1 MARSTRTRARRTQS
15 PAPESRRDRTGGG
28 PPDAVPSARQSS
40 LRTSNLALL
49 ASRVFSSPEPVSRAD
64 IAAETGMTRST
75 ASRLADELVAIGLVR
90 ELDPVAS
97 SGPGRPAVPLLP
109 ARGTFVALGLEVNV
123 SRMAVRAVDLAGQV
137 LAERIVVDDFSSSDA
152 PAVLGRLADLLEP
165 IAAIGA
171 VGSARLVGA
180 ALALPG
186 LVRDNTLLRAPNL
199 GWSDIRPA
207 EVLAPVLDRLGAGL
221 VVENEADLAALTTA
235 RVRPGAPGEH
245 RDFIYL
251 SGENGVG
258 AGIVRNSEVWLG
270 ANGFAGEIGHI
281 QVDPKGPECGCG
293 NRGCLERFAGR
304 RAILNAAGLPR
315 GAGSEEL
322 LKACEDD
329 ASPHHERARRAVD
342 AAADALG
349 IALGTAI
356 NILDIPAVVL
366 GGHLAPLTGLLAPP
380 LQKILSR
387 RVLASRWSAPQILP
401 GRHRR
406 GLVPARGRHRGPGRL
421 GLRPC
426 PQSLQSERQSLSNL
440 RNALLITL
448 VMRPFTNTG

>member
-15 PAPESRRDRTGGG
+15 PSPESRRDRTGGG

-401 GRHRR
+401 APDDETPGAT
-406 GLVPARGRHRGPGRL
+406 GGAWSLLEGVIADPA
-421 GLRPC
+421 
-426 PQSLQSERQSLSNL
+426 
-440 RNALLITL
+440 AWA
-448 VMRPFTNTG
+448 

>member
-15 PAPESRRDRTGGG
+15 PSPESRRDRTGGG

-165 IAAIGA
+165 IASIGA

-329 ASPHHERARRAVD
+329 ASPHHERARRAID

-401 GRHRR
+401 APDDETPGAT
-406 GLVPARGRHRGPGRL
+406 GGAWSLLEGVIADPA
-421 GLRPC
+421 
-426 PQSLQSERQSLSNL
+426 
-440 RNALLITL
+440 AWA
-448 VMRPFTNTG
+448 

>member
-15 PAPESRRDRTGGG
+15 PSPESRRDRTGGG

-49 ASRVFSSPEPVSRAD
+49 ASRVFSSLEPVSRAD

-380 LQKILSR
+380 LQKILNR

-401 GRHRR
+401 APDDETPGAT
-406 GLVPARGRHRGPGRL
+406 GGAWSLLEGVIADPA
-421 GLRPC
+421 
-426 PQSLQSERQSLSNL
+426 
-440 RNALLITL
+440 AWA
-448 VMRPFTNTG
+448 

>member
-15 PAPESRRDRTGGG
+15 PSPESRRDRTGGG
-28 PPDAVPSARQSS
+28 PPDAAPSARQSS

-221 VVENEADLAALTTA
+221 VVGNEADLAALTTA

-251 SGENGVG
+251 SGENGIG

-329 ASPHHERARRAVD
+329 ASPHHERARRAID

-401 GRHRR
+401 APDDETPGAT
-406 GLVPARGRHRGPGRL
+406 GGAWSLLEGVIADPA
-421 GLRPC
+421 
-426 PQSLQSERQSLSNL
+426 
-440 RNALLITL
+440 AWA
-448 VMRPFTNTG
+448 

>member
-15 PAPESRRDRTGGG
+15 PSPESRRDRTGGG

-64 IAAETGMTRST
+64 IATETVMTRST

-165 IAAIGA
+165 IASIGA

-380 LQKILSR
+380 LQKILNR

-401 GRHRR
+401 APDDETPGAT
-406 GLVPARGRHRGPGRL
+406 GGAWSLLEGVIADPA
-421 GLRPC
+421 
-426 PQSLQSERQSLSNL
+426 
-440 RNALLITL
+440 AWA
-448 VMRPFTNTG
+448 

>member
-15 PAPESRRDRTGGG
+15 PSPESRRDRTGGG

-49 ASRVFSSPEPVSRAD
+49 ASRVFSSLEPVSRAD

-165 IAAIGA
+165 IASIGA

-380 LQKILSR
+380 LQKILNR

-401 GRHRR
+401 APDDETPGAT
-406 GLVPARGRHRGPGRL
+406 GGAWSLLEGVIADPA
-421 GLRPC
+421 
-426 PQSLQSERQSLSNL
+426 
-440 RNALLITL
+440 AWA
-448 VMRPFTNTG
+448 

>member
-15 PAPESRRDRTGGG
+15 PSPESRRDRTGGG

-152 PAVLGRLADLLEP
+152 PAVLGRLADLFEP
-165 IAAIGA
+165 IAALGA

-186 LVRDNTLLRAPNL
+186 LVRDNALLRAPNL

-380 LQKILSR
+380 LQKILNR

-401 GRHRR
+401 APDDETPGAT
-406 GLVPARGRHRGPGRL
+406 GGAWSLLEGVIADPA
-421 GLRPC
+421 
-426 PQSLQSERQSLSNL
+426 
-440 RNALLITL
+440 AWA
-448 VMRPFTNTG
+448 

>member
-15 PAPESRRDRTGGG
+15 PSPESRRDRTGGG
-28 PPDAVPSARQSS
+28 PPDAAPSARQSS

-221 VVENEADLAALTTA
+221 VVGNEADLAALTTA

-401 GRHRR
+401 APDDETPGAT
-406 GLVPARGRHRGPGRL
+406 GGAWSLLEGVIADPA
-421 GLRPC
+421 
-426 PQSLQSERQSLSNL
+426 
-440 RNALLITL
+440 AWA
-448 VMRPFTNTG
+448 

>member
-15 PAPESRRDRTGGG
+15 PSPESRRDRTGGG

-75 ASRLADELVAIGLVR
+75 ASRLGLVR

-165 IAAIGA
+165 IASIGA

-401 GRHRR
+401 APDDETPGAT
-406 GLVPARGRHRGPGRL
+406 GGAWSLLEGVIADPA
-421 GLRPC
+421 
-426 PQSLQSERQSLSNL
+426 
-440 RNALLITL
+440 AWA
-448 VMRPFTNTG
+448 

>member
-15 PAPESRRDRTGGG
+15 PSPESRRDRTGGG

-251 SGENGVG
+251 SGENGIG
-258 AGIVRNSEVWLG
+258 AGIVRDGEVWLG

-401 GRHRR
+401 APDDETPGAT
-406 GLVPARGRHRGPGRL
+406 GGAWSLLEGVIADPA
-421 GLRPC
+421 
-426 PQSLQSERQSLSNL
+426 
-440 RNALLITL
+440 AWA
-448 VMRPFTNTG
+448 

>member
-15 PAPESRRDRTGGG
+15 PSPESRRDRTGGG

-49 ASRVFSSPEPVSRAD
+49 AGRVFSAPEPVSRAD
-64 IAAETGMTRST
+64 IAAATGMTRST

-207 EVLAPVLDRLGAGL
+207 EVLAPVLDRLGAKL
-221 VVENEADLAALTTA
+221 VVGNEADLAALTTA

-251 SGENGVG
+251 SGENGIG
-258 AGIVRNSEVWLG
+258 AGIVRDGEVWLG

-329 ASPHHERARRAVD
+329 ASPHHERARRAID

-366 GGHLAPLTGLLAPP
+366 GGHLAPLTGLLIPS
-380 LQKILSR
+380 LQKSLDR

-401 GRHRR
+401 APDDETPGAT
-406 GLVPARGRHRGPGRL
+406 GGAWSLLEGVIADPA
-421 GLRPC
+421 
-426 PQSLQSERQSLSNL
+426 
-440 RNALLITL
+440 AWA
-448 VMRPFTNTG
+448 

>member
-1 MARSTRTRARRTQS
+1 MARSTKTAPS
-15 PAPESRRDRTGGG
+15 PKSRCTPNGNGSSG
-28 PPDAVPSARQSS
+28 APSARQSS
-40 LRTSNLALL
+40 LRTSNLALVARQVF
-49 ASRVFSSPEPVSRAD
+49 ASPGPVSRA
-64 IAAETGMTRST
+64 AVATATGMTRST
-75 ASRLADELVAIGLVR
+75 ASRLADELVATGILA
-90 ELDPVAS
+90 ELAPAPS
-97 SGPGRPAVPLLP
+97 AGPGRPAVPLTP
-109 ARGTFVALGLEVNV
+109 AAGTFIAIGLEVNV
-123 SRMAVRAVDLAGQV
+123 SHMAVRAIDLSGEV
-137 LAERIVVDDFSSSDA
+137 LAERVVVDDFSSSDA
-152 PAVLGRLADLLEP
+152 RAVLEHLAAQVVPL
-165 IAAIGA
+165 AALSS
-171 VGSARLVGA
+171 VSSARLVGA

-380 LQKILSR
+380 LQKILNR

-401 GRHRR
+401 APDDETPGAT
-406 GLVPARGRHRGPGRL
+406 GGAWSLLEGVIADPA
-421 GLRPC
+421 
-426 PQSLQSERQSLSNL
+426 
-440 RNALLITL
+440 AWA
-448 VMRPFTNTG
+448 

>member
-15 PAPESRRDRTGGG
+15 PSPESRRDRTGGG

-165 IAAIGA
+165 IASIGA

-401 GRHRR
+401 APDDETPGAT
-406 GLVPARGRHRGPGRL
+406 GGAWSLLEGVIADPA
-421 GLRPC
+421 
-426 PQSLQSERQSLSNL
+426 
-440 RNALLITL
+440 AWA
-448 VMRPFTNTG
+448 

>member
-1 MARSTRTRARRTQS
+1 MARSTRTRARRAQS
-15 PAPESRRDRTGGG
+15 PSPESRRDRTGGG

-165 IAAIGA
+165 IASIGA

-251 SGENGVG
+251 PGENGIG
-258 AGIVRNSEVWLG
+258 AGIVRDGEAWLG

-380 LQKILSR
+380 LQKILNR

-401 GRHRR
+401 APDDETPGAT
-406 GLVPARGRHRGPGRL
+406 GGAWSLLEGVIADPA
-421 GLRPC
+421 
-426 PQSLQSERQSLSNL
+426 
-440 RNALLITL
+440 AWA
-448 VMRPFTNTG
+448 

>member
-15 PAPESRRDRTGGG
+15 PSPESRRTRTGGG
-28 PPDAVPSARQSS
+28 PPDAAPSARQSS

-49 ASRVFSSPEPVSRAD
+49 ASRVFSSLEPVSRAD

-315 GAGSEEL
+315 GAGPEEL
-322 LKACEDD
+322 LKAYEDD

-380 LQKILSR
+380 LQKILNR

-401 GRHRR
+401 APDDETPGAT
-406 GLVPARGRHRGPGRL
+406 GGAWSLLEGVIADPA
-421 GLRPC
+421 
-426 PQSLQSERQSLSNL
+426 
-440 RNALLITL
+440 AWA
-448 VMRPFTNTG
+448 

>member
-1 MARSTRTRARRTQS
+1 MVRSTKTAPS
-15 PAPESRRDRTGGG
+15 PKSRCNPNRNGSPG
-28 PPDAVPSARQSS
+28 APSASQSS

-49 ASRVFSSPEPVSRAD
+49 ARQVFASPGPVSRA
-64 IAAETGMTRST
+64 AVATATGMTRST
-75 ASRLADELVAIGLVR
+75 ASRLADELVSKGILA
-90 ELDPVAS
+90 ELAPTPAA
-97 SGPGRPAVPLLP
+97 GPGRPAVPLTP
-109 ARGTFVALGLEVNV
+109 ASGTFIAIGLEVNV
-123 SRMAVRAVDLAGQV
+123 SRMAVRAIDLSGQV
-137 LAERIVVDDFSSSDA
+137 LAERVVIDDFASSDA
-152 PAVLGRLADLLEP
+152 QAVLERLAALVDPLTALSP
-165 IAAIGA
+165 VSSG
-171 VGSARLVGA
+171 RLVGA

-186 LVRDNTLLRAPNL
+186 LVSDDVLLRAPNL
-199 GWSDIRPA
+199 GWTGIRPA
-207 EVLAPVLDRLGAGL
+207 EVLAPALDRLGLSL
-221 VVENEADLAALTTA
+221 VVGNEADLAALTAA
-235 RVRPGAPGEH
+235 RMRPGGPGEH

-380 LQKILSR
+380 LQKILNR

-401 GRHRR
+401 APDDETPGAT
-406 GLVPARGRHRGPGRL
+406 GGAWSLLEGVIADPA
-421 GLRPC
+421 
-426 PQSLQSERQSLSNL
+426 
-440 RNALLITL
+440 AWA
-448 VMRPFTNTG
+448 

>member
-15 PAPESRRDRTGGG
+15 PSPESRRDRTGGG

-64 IAAETGMTRST
+64 IAAATGMTRST

-221 VVENEADLAALTTA
+221 VVGNEADLAALTTA

-315 GAGSEEL
+315 GAGPDEL

-329 ASPHHERARRAVD
+329 ASPHHEQARHAVD

-401 GRHRR
+401 APDDETPGATGGAWSLRE
-406 GLVPARGRHRGPGRL
+406 GVIADPA
-421 GLRPC
+421 
-426 PQSLQSERQSLSNL
+426 
-440 RNALLITL
+440 AWA
-448 VMRPFTNTG
+448 